1 MYSGKPI
8 SKDKYAARHKAER
21 PASDYAKVPR
31 ELEQYIVD
39 PTTKKRYLRGRFL
52 GKGGFAKCYE
62 LTDMETKEVLAGK
75 IISKTML
82 TKPHQKEKMS
92 MEIAIH
98 RSVGQ
103 KKDFLSETHKH
114 IVGFHGFFEDADYIY
129 ILLELCRRR
138 SMMELHKRRK
148 ALTEPEVRY
157 FMKQIVEGCKYLH
170 DNKIIHRDLK
180 LGNLFLND
188 DMEVKIGD
196 FGLATRV
203 ENEGERKKTL
213 CGTPNYIAPEVLNK
227 KGHSFEVDVWSLGCI
242 LFTLLVGKPPF
253 ETQSLQDTYKRIKRN
268 EYYIPSKV
276 SHSAQL
282 LIIKLLRPD
291 PSTRPNLK
299 QVLEDDFFEGF
310 TPNHLPIS
318 SLTMAPRFA
327 TTSSANLLGLPRKP
341 LNELNSQEQQTTSV
355 RKDKTEFLEKMS
367 KRRSLGVRVC
377 GGESKLIQP
386 GEAVAEELKDEN
398 QEEVPLDCYLS
409 QLHSQ
414 LTSCLD
420 SKPVR
425 INVNEDDAEDPA
437 SVPVYWVG
445 KWVDYSDKYGLGY
458 QLSDNS
464 VGVLFNDQTRL
475 ILYQDGEN
483 LQYIEA
489 DGAEHFHTLK
499 GYPGNLEKKVTLLKY
514 FLSYMND
521 HLLKAGAGTKA
532 AREDESG
539 RLPFLKQWFR
549 TQDGIVLH
557 LTNGTLQINFFKCH
571 TKIIVCPLMAAVTY
585 IDETKRFRT
594 FPLKNIEKYGCSKSL
609 AKRLGYALKMV
620 GCMQNGTHKKL
631 LVRAQTEND
640 KKTSKKD

>member
-1 MYSGKPI
+1 
-8 SKDKYAARHKAER
+8 
-21 PASDYAKVPR
+21 
-31 ELEQYIVD
+31 
-39 PTTKKRYLRGRFL
+39 
-52 GKGGFAKCYE
+52 
-62 LTDMETKEVLAGK
+62 
-75 IISKTML
+75 
-82 TKPHQKEKMS
+82 
-92 MEIAIH
+92 
-98 RSVGQ
+98 
-103 KKDFLSETHKH
+103 
-114 IVGFHGFFEDADYIY
+114 
-129 ILLELCRRR
+129 
-138 SMMELHKRRK
+138 MMELHKRRK

-188 DMEVKIGD
+188 EMEIKIGD

-203 ENEGERKKTL
+203 EIDGERKKTL

-291 PSTRPNLK
+291 PTTRPNLQ
-299 QVLEDDFFEGF
+299 QVLEDDFFKGF

-327 TTSSANLLGLPRKP
+327 TTSSAHLLGVSRKP
-341 LNELNSQEQQTTSV
+341 LNELNTQEQQTTGS
-355 RKDKTEFLEKMS
+355 RRDKAEFLEKVS

-386 GEAVAEELKDEN
+386 GEAIAEELKDED
-398 QEEVPLDCYLS
+398 QEEVPQDCYLS

-414 LTSCLD
+414 LAACLE

-425 INVNEDDAEDPA
+425 SNSNEDDAEDPA

-483 LQYIEA
+483 MQYIEA
-489 DGAEHFHTLK
+489 DGTECFHTMK
-499 GYPGNLEKKVTLLKY
+499 GYPGHLEKKVTLLNY

-521 HLLKAGAGTKA
+521 HLLKAGAGTKT

-549 TQDGIVLH
+549 TADGIVLH

-571 TKIIVCPLMAAVTY
+571 TKIIICPLMGAVTY

-594 FPLKNIEKYGCSKSL
+594 FPLKNIEKYGCSRSL
-609 AKRLGYALKMV
+609 AKRLNYALKV
-620 GCMQNGTHKKL
+620 VVCMQNGNEKKL
-631 LVRAQTEND
+631 IARMQNEND
-640 KKTSKKD
+640 KKNGKKE